1 MDLWKSKRKI
11 VMVTAMLLLFM
22 LLCTLISKSVYAYSL
37 PQVTVEEA
45 KKKTLGRLIRVSGAV
60 SQSREYAVSTLPS
73 IRVESVEVGKG
84 DEVSEGTVLFTL
96 DRQDLEEQIAQQ
108 ELVVKRL
115 EVQIATLQYNQ
126 GLAGEEKVR
135 DTNRLLEDY
144 VDAAAENDIAIGRAA
159 VKEEEARQDLQK
171 HLEDVPKITDEE
183 GRKAAWK
190 EYEDWKERGK
200 ALQEEVERLTK
211 ELSKAQKTV
220 EEAQAALDAAGQE
233 GQYAGAE
240 FSLEQVREADGDGAE
255 RAASLED
262 IRTDGGSVSLEESGT
277 GGNSALSAEP
287 GADESAASLE
297 ESGVDGGTA
306 LSADL
311 GADGGSVS
319 LEDFEAAV
327 GAASGEIF
335 DAAESAVLAESSDT
349 VEDSAS
355 SADPGTDGGSVA
367 PEESETDGGSASPE
381 EPGTDGGSESSE
393 DPGTDGSSASS
404 TDPGANSGSG
414 TPEDPGTDSGLDVPE
429 DSSGQELSALQKRLE
444 EATAKR
450 DACAAELEKAQEKW
464 QEYQS
469 EMKAEPDFTAE
480 DAEKKSWESQSE
492 ALKRNVE
499 SADWAH
505 EDALRQKERA
515 LEEAQR
521 KVDDAAAPEE
531 LQDALALAQLE
542 LSWQKEVLEGYY
554 RLQGQ
559 DGKITASQKGV
570 VTAVNVSAGNDTPD
584 GAAVAYADR
593 EENLEFRMMLTK
605 EEKKFINQGTM
616 GKLQL
621 GNEQESCPV
630 EYLEAQPDGS
640 YLAIVSLPE
649 GMGSIGQSGTFVVT
663 WQSESYSRC
672 IPLNAIQEEN
682 QRKFIYVVRRQQG
695 ILGEELAAEK
705 RFVTVQEEGDSYAA
719 LDPSDLEDGE
729 EVIVASTKALAD
741 GDVVR
746 YRLSDA
752 GA

>member
-1 MDLWKSKRKI
+1 MDLWKRKRKI
-11 VMVTAMLLLFM
+11 VTVTAMLLCFM

-211 ELSKAQKTV
+211 ELSKAQMAV

-262 IRTDGGSVSLEESGT
+262 TRTDGGTVSLEESGT
-277 GGNSALSAEP
+277 GGSSALSADP
-287 GADESAASLE
+287 
-297 ESGVDGGTA
+297 
-306 LSADL
+306 
-311 GADGGSVS
+311 GADGGSETPEEPETGGSFAS
-319 LEDFEAAV
+319 LEELRRD
-327 GAASGEIF
+327 GGSASP
-335 DAAESAVLAESSDT
+335 AESGTDGS
-349 VEDSAS
+349 SAS
-355 SADPGTDGGSVA
+355 SADPRA
-367 PEESETDGGSASPE
+367 DGGSASPE
-381 EPGTDGGSESSE
+381 ESETGGGTAFPEESE
-393 DPGTDGSSASS
+393 TDGSSES
-404 TDPGANSGSG
+404 
-414 TPEDPGTDSGLDVPE
+414 PEDSGTDSGLDVPE
-429 DSSGQELSALQKRLE
+429 DSLGQELSALRKRLE

-450 DACAAELEKAQEKW
+450 DACAAELETAQEKW
-464 QEYQS
+464 QEYQA

-480 DAEKKSWESQSE
+480 DAEKKNWESQSE

-521 KVDDAAAPEE
+521 KVDDAVAPKE

-593 EENLEFRMMLTK
+593 EEDLEFRMMLTK

-752 GA
+752 GT